1 MTAEH
6 HDARTREDLERLAA
20 FLAPIIVSKRTPGDT
35 LAKPARTDPFNV
47 AAEVELNLMP
57 PGTYADGRVVIYASM
72 EQACRIGGDA
82 HGYAIGGSLVHVT
95 IFDVDGPRHRSR
107 PQCCPGLGYLPQR

>member
-35 LAKPARTDPFNV
+35 LAKPARTDPFSV

-57 PGTYADGRVVIYASM
+57 PRHNAAPERPAGHTALPA
-72 EQACRIGGDA
+72 A
-82 HGYAIGGSLVHVT
+82 T
-95 IFDVDGPRHRSR
+95 I
-107 PQCCPGLGYLPQR
+107 